1 MVRNK
6 NGADDREWEDQHMYR
21 QIQDV
26 GQSVSRQAALSHG
39 GNYRAVTRDLS
50 AIQKQLVGDVVEKV
64 S

>member
-1 MVRNK
+1 
-6 NGADDREWEDQHMYR
+6 MYR

-26 GQSVSRQAALSHG
+26 GQAVSRQAALSHG